1 MQRVS
6 AKQEGQGK
14 ANEQL
19 VATLKK
25 TDEAK
30 EELETLHNKQLNSVQ
45 ERADSP
51 EHLKANTKRTNKTR
65 YYNG

>member
-1 MQRVS
+1 VS
-6 AKQEGQGK
+6 AKQEGQSK

-45 ERADSP
+45 ERADS
-51 EHLKANTKRTNKTR
+51 LAADLAKLRSGK
-65 YYNG
+65 YF